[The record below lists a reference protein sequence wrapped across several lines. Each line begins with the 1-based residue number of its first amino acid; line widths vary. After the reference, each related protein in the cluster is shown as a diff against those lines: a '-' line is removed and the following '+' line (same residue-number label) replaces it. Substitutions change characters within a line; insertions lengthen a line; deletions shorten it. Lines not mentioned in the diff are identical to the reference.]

1 MLKTSAHAP
10 NTNRRMSG
18 SKAALRPPLCCVS
31 PGFCPAADWYY
42 LPFMGRPSVFS
53 RTSCNSLSCTVIHT
67 ARHHW
72 TNFLKILLF
81 LSHSNSLS
89 LHFLIG
95 KMDMFMFSLLVY
107 LVLLMKGQ
115 TSPWMETCPVNRKL
129 FVYMR
134 MYIQPTLETFTS
146 FCCLLNHVS
155 TIGFGVQG
163 FHN

>member
-1 MLKTSAHAP
+1 
-10 NTNRRMSG
+10 MSG
-18 SKAALRPPLCCVS
+18 SKVALRPPLCCVS
-31 PGFCPAADWYY
+31 PGFCPAVDWYY
-42 LPFMGRPSVFS
+42 LPFMGRPSMFS
-53 RTSCNSLSCTVIHT
+53 RTSCNSLSHTVIHT
-67 ARHHW
+67 ACHHW
-72 TNFLKILLF
+72 TNFLKTLLL

-115 TSPWMETCPVNRKL
+115 TNPWMEKCPVNGKL
-129 FVYMR
+129 FMYMW
-134 MYIQPTLETFTS
+134 MYIQPILGTLIS

-163 FHN
+163 FHK